1 MLAVVK
7 SAANFGIDA
16 VPIQVEVDVAPG
28 LPGFATV
35 GLPEN
40 TVKEARVR
48 VQAAIINSDFL
59 FPAARITVN
68 LAPAHIR
75 KEGTGFDLAIALGIL
90 AAQGIID
97 TAKLGQAFVL
107 GELSLSGEI
116 RPVRGVLAAAQA
128 AFDSSS
134 KWMFVAPEN
143 GAEAALVD
151 GLDVRM
157 ARCFKDVV
165 DFFVTGDLDKL
176 PRAIPEVNDVVYDE
190 DLDMQD
196 VRGQYQARR
205 ALEIAAAGGHNLI
218 MSGGPGS
225 GKTMLARRLPG
236 ILPPLSHTQAIEVTR
251 IHSAAGLTL
260 GSGLIKQRPFRAPHH
275 SMTRAGLVGGG
286 NGVPRPGELSLA
298 THGVLFLD
306 EMPEFSRNVL
316 EVLRQPLELGEVIL
330 SRANATVRYPAKI
343 MLVAAMNP
351 CPCGNLGSPKRR
363 CKCSPMDVNRYKSRL
378 SAPLLD
384 RIDLHVE
391 VPPVD
396 LVALQSAKCG
406 ESSQQILQRVC
417 RARQLQK
424 NRLGENVLNATMSRA
439 KLTETTA
446 LSNEGKH
453 LIATAVERLGLSA
466 RAYDRILRVART
478 IADLENMPNIEVSHL
493 AESIQYR
500 GDERSKLAA

>member
-16 VPIQVEVDVAPG
+16 IPIQVEVDVAPG

-48 VQAAIINSDFL
+48 VQAAIANSDFI

-97 TAKLGQAFVL
+97 FAKLGESFVL

-128 AFDSSS
+128 ASKLSS

-157 ARCFKDVV
+157 ARCFKDLV
-165 DFFVTGDLDKL
+165 DFFLTGDLNKL
-176 PRAIPEVNDVVYDE
+176 PRAVPEVNDVAYDE

-205 ALEIAAAGGHNLI
+205 ALEIAAAGAHNLI

-236 ILPPLSHTQAIEVTR
+236 ILPPLSHTQAMEVTR

-260 GSGLIKQRPFRAPHH
+260 GSGLISQRPFRAPHH

-286 NGVPRPGELSLA
+286 NGVPKPGELSLA

-316 EVLRQPLELGEVIL
+316 EVLRQPLELGEILL

-363 CKCSPMDVNRYKSRL
+363 CECSIMEVNRYRNRL

-384 RIDLHVE
+384 RIDLHVS

-396 LVALQSAKCG
+396 LVSLQSTKCG
-406 ESSQQILQRVC
+406 ESSQQILQRVLH
-417 RARQLQK
+417 ARFLQK
-424 NRLGENVLNATMSRA
+424 NRLGENCLNATMGRA
-439 KLTETTA
+439 KLTETTK
-446 LSNEGKH
+446 LSSEGKN

-478 IADLENMPNIEVSHL
+478 IADLENAPNIEVSHL
-493 AESIQYR
+493 AEAIQYR
-500 GDERSKLAA
+500 GDERAQLAA